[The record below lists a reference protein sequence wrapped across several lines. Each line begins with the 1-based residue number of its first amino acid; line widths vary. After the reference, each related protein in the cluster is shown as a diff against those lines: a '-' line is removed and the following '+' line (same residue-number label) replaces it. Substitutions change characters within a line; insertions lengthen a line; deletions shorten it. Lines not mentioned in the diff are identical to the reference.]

1 MNTRRSAMRRFLA
14 FMVLLPAISTAQ
26 YDRPGSTDGQF
37 LKIGVSPRG
46 TAMSDAF
53 IAAVRGAEATYY
65 NASSMP
71 WVQGTDVV
79 FNHNRWFA
87 GINHEFL
94 AATHN
99 FGDVGV
105 LGISAIALYTDEMI
119 VRTPLQPEG
128 TGETFY
134 TGNYKLGLSYA
145 RFLTDRV
152 TVGATMNYIHMLL
165 YRDFKADAFSIDI
178 STTYVSDFR
187 GFRFSMAIANFGS
200 NIQYVSESYPLPT
213 NFTFGAAMNAIE
225 SEMHNLLVSFSAVK
239 PNEGQPLAQVG
250 AEWSFNSMFFL
261 RGGYRIN
268 HPVASY
274 SFGGGVSG
282 ALMGYDVRFDYSYSP
297 YERLGA
303 AHRLGVGIHL
313 D

>member
-1 MNTRRSAMRRFLA
+1 MRRLLA
-14 FMVLLPAISTAQ
+14 FMVLLPTISTAQ

-46 TAMSDAF
+46 TAMGDAF

-65 NASSMP
+65 NTSLMP
-71 WVQGTDVV
+71 WAKGTDVV
-79 FNHNRWFA
+79 FNLNRWFA
-87 GINHEFL
+87 GINHAFF

-99 FGDVGV
+99 FGDFGAI
-105 LGISAIALYTDEMI
+105 GISAIGLYTDEMD
-119 VRTPLQPEG
+119 VRTPLQPDG

-152 TVGATMNYIHMLL
+152 TVGTTMNYIHMSL
-165 YRDFKADAFSIDI
+165 YQDFKADAFSIDI

-187 GFRFSMAIANFGS
+187 GFRFAMGIANFGS
-200 NIQYVSESYPLPT
+200 NIQYVNESYPLPT
-213 NFTFGAAMNAIE
+213 SFTFGAAMNAVE

-239 PNEGQPLAQVG
+239 PNDGQPLGQVG

-261 RGGYRIN
+261 RSGYRIN
-268 HPVASY
+268 HPIATY
-274 SFGGGVSG
+274 SFGAGVSG
-282 ALMGYDVRFDYSYSP
+282 APMGYNVRFDYSYSL
-297 YERLGA
+297 YEKLGA
-303 AHRLGVGIHL
+303 AHRLGVGIHFE
-313 D
+313 